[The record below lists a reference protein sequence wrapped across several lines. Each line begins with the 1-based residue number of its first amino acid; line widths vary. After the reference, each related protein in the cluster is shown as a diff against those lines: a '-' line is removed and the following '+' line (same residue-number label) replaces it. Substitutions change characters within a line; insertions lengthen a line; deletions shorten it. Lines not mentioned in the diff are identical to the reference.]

1 MLSTDPIILETERL
15 RLVQCTV
22 RQLEVGEA
30 DRRTR
35 CLHRRFWPPGN
46 GRIPWV
52 SRSPRILLA
61 KLTEPSA
68 DADWWAPFLFIR
80 REDRT
85 TIGIGGFK
93 GPPDSANVVEF
104 GYGIAPSCRGHGLA
118 TEAAAALIQHLFGT
132 GRVTVACAHTL
143 PEPSASTRVLEKCG
157 FRHVEDVVDPEDG
170 PVWRWER
177 SK

>member
-1 MLSTDPIILETERL
+1 MLSTDPVILETERL

-22 RQLEVGEA
+22 RQLEKLIEGPNAFTAAFSHRVVDDYRGFPEA
-30 DRRTR
+30 
-35 CLHRRFWPPGN
+35 LEF
-46 GRIPWV
+46 
-52 SRSPRILLA
+52 SLA

-80 REDRT
+80 REDGA

-93 GPPDSANVVEF
+93 GPPDSAGVVEF
-104 GYGIAPSCRGHGLA
+104 GYRIAPSCRGQGLA

-132 GRVTVACAHTL
+132 GRVTVARAHTL

>member
-1 MLSTDPIILETERL
+1 MLSNDQVILETNRL

-22 RQLEVGEA
+22 RQLEKLIEGPNA
-30 DRRTR
+30 FTAAFG
-35 CLHRRFWPPGN
+35 HRVVDDYRGF
-46 GRIPWV
+46 
-52 SRSPRILLA
+52 SLA

-80 REDRT
+80 REEGGM
-85 TIGIGGFK
+85 IGMGRFK
-93 GPPDSANVVEF
+93 GPPDSAGVVEF
-104 GYGIAPSCRGHGLA
+104 GYGIAPSCRGQGLA
-118 TEAAAALIQHLFGT
+118 TEAAAVLVQHLFGT
-132 GRVTVACAHTL
+132 GRLTVACAHTL
-143 PEPSASTRVLEKCG
+143 PAPSASTRVLEKCG